1 MQRAENK
8 TPLQP
13 LFYILIVALFL
24 LSSSAWAALTATVD
38 RKGIDSNESLQ
49 LRVRYAG
56 QASSSEPDFSVLER
70 DFRVLS
76 NNRKLQYSMIN
87 GRTESYTDWVLTLA
101 PKRTGRLLI
110 PSIKFRQD
118 ISDAIEITV
127 RKASPSNTT
136 GQPVYTETLVDKSSL
151 YVQEQ
156 LLLTHRLYTS
166 IQLTDLSMEELDVP
180 EAIVQLVAENQF
192 RKRIGNRDYIVV
204 ERKYALFPQASGQLE
219 IPATAIS
226 AFQVNN
232 NSNSFFRNRGS
243 QLIRSTEGKTIEVLA
258 RPPSFDADQWM
269 PSSQLQISEQ
279 WSSKLDK
286 LVVGE
291 PVTRTITIS
300 AQGLTGAQIQPLP
313 IQSGNDIKIYPDQP
327 QLSEEK
333 SAGGIIGIRQESL
346 ALVPNRAGEIVLPAI
361 RVQWWDTVHRRI
373 QTATLDPVRLQVAP
387 NNSTSAQQPGSN
399 LDKDLTGSRELTPI
413 TMANSHNNSDPSL
426 LLKLSLTAN
435 ALLLAL
441 IVGFFMRRS
450 KNRPVTKGNS
460 AAWEINSS
468 RLRLKQQLIAIEKAA
483 GDDDLSAARQAIINW
498 GRIAFPDSAISTLE
512 GITQCCEIS
521 STSQMQGELLEE
533 LRRQFKLLDQCL
545 YNNEKGQNI
554 GQLDLKQVAGML
566 KKMDISY
573 PQSKTRNNGLKPLYP
588 SKNFG

>member
-49 LRVRYAG
+49 LRVRYTG
-56 QASSSEPDFSVLER
+56 QASSSKPDFSVLER

-204 ERKYALFPQASGQLE
+204 EKKYALFPQASGQLE

-269 PSSQLQISEQ
+269 PSSQLQISQQ
-279 WSSKLDK
+279 WSSNLDQ

-300 AQGLTGAQIQPLP
+300 AHGLTGAQIQTLP
-313 IQSGNDIKIYPDQP
+313 IQSGNEIKIYPDQP
-327 QLSEEK
+327 QLGEQK
-333 SAGGIIGIRQESL
+333 SASGIIGIRQESL
-346 ALVPNRAGEIVLPAI
+346 ALVPNRAGEIVLPEI

-387 NNSTSAQQPGSN
+387 SDSTSPQLSDSS
-399 LDKDLTGSRELTPI
+399 LDPDFARGQELTPI
-413 TMANSHNNSDPSL
+413 TIANSQNNPDPGPSL
-426 LLKLSLTAN
+426 LLKLSLIAN
-435 ALLLAL
+435 GLLLAL
-441 IVGFFMRRS
+441 IVGFFMGRS
-450 KNRPVTKGNS
+450 KNRPVIKGNS
-460 AAWEINSS
+460 AARETNSS
-468 RLRLKQQLIAIEKAA
+468 RLRLKQQLKAIEKAA
-483 GDDDLSAARQAIINW
+483 GEGDLSAARQAIINW
-498 GRIAFPDSAISTLE
+498 GRIAFPDSGISTLE
-512 GITQCCEIS
+512 GIAQLCEACCG
-521 STSQMQGELLEE
+521 SQMQGELVEQ
-533 LRRQFKLLDQCL
+533 LRRQFRQLDQCL
-545 YNNEKGQNI
+545 YNSEKGQKI
-554 GQLDLKQVAGML
+554 EQLDLKLVAEVL
-566 KKMDISY
+566 KKTGY
-573 PQSKTRNNGLKPLYP
+573 FLPQV
-588 SKNFG
+588 KNQKQWFKATVSHQ

>member
-1 MQRAENK
+1 M
-8 TPLQP
+8 
-13 LFYILIVALFL
+13 ALFL

-49 LRVRYAG
+49 LRVRYVG

-243 QLIRSTEGKTIEVLA
+243 QLMRSTEGKTIEVLA

-346 ALVPNRAGEIVLPAI
+346 ALVPNRAGEIVLPEI
-361 RVQWWDTVHRRI
+361 SVQWWDTVHRRI
-373 QTATLDPVRLQVAP
+373 QTATLDAVHLQVAP
-387 NNSTSAQQPGSN
+387 NSAPAQQHDSRLPP
-399 LDKDLTGSRELTPI
+399 DLATVEELSPI
-413 TMANSHNNSDPSL
+413 TMANNHNNSDPGQSL
-426 LLKLSLTAN
+426 LFKVSLAAN

-441 IVGFFMRRS
+441 IAGLLICRS
-450 KNRPVTKGNS
+450 KTRPARKTKPVLS
-460 AAWEINSS
+460 ETNSS
-468 RLRLKQQLIAIEKAA
+468 RLRLKQQLKAIEKAA

-533 LRRQFKLLDQCL
+533 LRRQFKQLDQCL
-545 YNNEKGQNI
+545 YNNKKGQNI